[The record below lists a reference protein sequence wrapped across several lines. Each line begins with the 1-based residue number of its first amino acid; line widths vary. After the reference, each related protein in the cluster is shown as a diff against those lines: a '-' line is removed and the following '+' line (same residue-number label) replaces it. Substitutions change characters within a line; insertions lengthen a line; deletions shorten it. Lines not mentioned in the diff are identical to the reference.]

1 MVNGQLK
8 TAFWDMGDGTTSS
21 AFEVTHTYALAGF
34 YTVTLQTL
42 TWNGCTDQSSIV
54 IHITDSI
61 PNDCTSHFTAKATNN
76 LYEIHFTGYTSS
88 QYSASYMWNFGDP
101 ASGTNNMSTSQNPN
115 HTFSAAGT
123 YSVTLSIVD
132 STNCTSTFSAPV
144 ILSLF
149 SNYSLFG
156 QIFAGNQSI
165 TACKVQLFSQDYTGS
180 MNILKEITPDSAN
193 YYKFDSVSSGI
204 YHILAIPDPGT
215 IYAQQYLPTYFG
227 DAFLWENSTPVVL
240 GQPVNPYLI
249 HLVDFDSISGGD
261 GLINGDLTS
270 GGKSII
276 VGNQEILILD
286 ANNVPVK
293 YMFSLPDGSFSFTG
307 LPYGEYKV
315 YPVITGIR
323 TYPVTVIL
331 SESSKTA
338 TVVMKIS
345 GQSVAGIG
353 DGNPMSSI
361 EMLYPNPV
369 INQLFMSL
377 KSKGEVKIRITDM
390 SGKTV
395 MVKKEQSPAS
405 GNLLSL
411 SVFEFEPGLYIL
423 IIQDE
428 NGYISS
434 RRFIKN

>member
-1 MVNGQLK
+1 MTAGNDPLTKNFQAITTSLYPTLFTWSFSDGTEDIGPNISHTFGNYGNYDVKVHCRDSAGRICTFEDGIVVGDSVNPSNCENWINILGIAGHTINLYPVMVNGQLK

-180 MNILKEITPDSAN
+180 MNMLEEVTPDSAN
-193 YYKFDSVSSGI
+193 YYKFASSSSG
-204 YHILAIPDPGT
+204 
-215 IYAQQYLPTYFG
+215 
-227 DAFLWENSTPVVL
+227 
-240 GQPVNPYLI
+240 
-249 HLVDFDSISGGD
+249 
-261 GLINGDLTS
+261 
-270 GGKSII
+270 
-276 VGNQEILILD
+276 
-286 ANNVPVK
+286 
-293 YMFSLPDGSFSFTG
+293 
-307 LPYGEYKV
+307 
-315 YPVITGIR
+315 
-323 TYPVTVIL
+323 TYP
-331 SESSKTA
+331 
-338 TVVMKIS
+338 
-345 GQSVAGIG
+345 
-353 DGNPMSSI
+353 
-361 EMLYPNPV
+361 
-369 INQLFMSL
+369 
-377 KSKGEVKIRITDM
+377 
-390 SGKTV
+390 
-395 MVKKEQSPAS
+395 
-405 GNLLSL
+405 NLAH
-411 SVFEFEPGLYIL
+411 P
-423 IIQDE
+423 
-428 NGYISS
+428 
-434 RRFIKN
+434 